1 MSMKTRLAWMEHVD
15 SLKVP
20 DQTKREMR
28 EFVSSFDALLGKVI
42 GNMHLTYLR
51 NKQEGVEELAAEPEH
66 LKEEK

>member
-1 MSMKTRLAWMEHVD
+1 MSMKTRFAWMEHVD

-28 EFVSSFDALLGKVI
+28 EFVSSFDLLLGQVI

-51 NKQEGVEELAAEPEH
+51 NKQDGVEEPDALSEH
-66 LKEEK
+66 LK